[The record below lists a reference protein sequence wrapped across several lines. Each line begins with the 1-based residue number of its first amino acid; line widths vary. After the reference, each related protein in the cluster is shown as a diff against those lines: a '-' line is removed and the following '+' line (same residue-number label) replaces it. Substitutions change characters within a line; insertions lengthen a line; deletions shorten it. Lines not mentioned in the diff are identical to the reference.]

1 MGGGRSGRGP
11 VGRTGSSSRLRKNL
25 ERARRE
31 YGSLQDGA
39 IRMTHRKSNL
49 VTGRRYS
56 SDPHR
61 EARQMFNVLAHGGRK
76 IRSQN
81 GNRITAYFRG
91 GSVTY
96 MKRSGSDKTPTVR
109 FIGGRPQG
117 WAHVVRK
124 YILSRRKN
132 ENGIA
137 ILGTRALK

>member
-31 YGSLQDGA
+31 YGFLQDGA

-49 VTGRRYS
+49 VTGRRYA

-96 MKRSGSDKTPTVR
+96 MKRSGSDKSPTVQ
-109 FIGGRPQG
+109 IH
-117 WAHVVRK
+117 WRK
-124 YILSRRKN
+124 APGVGPRRQKIHFVK
-132 ENGIA
+132 E
-137 ILGTRALK
+137 KK